1 MVIPVLLILFLGGLG
16 IFFAYVSIALLR
28 VTRRSRLKGEVTS
41 GLVVTKRQEATRTS
55 RGNINNYYAQ
65 IAYEVAGK
73 TYTRE
78 IPVSHESYESWS
90 DGRVVYIQ
98 YLPDQPEMGF
108 LPTDNEPTD
117 MIIGGLITAFI
128 LLAVSVFLVIAVVS
142 SSRSH

>member
-65 IAYEVAGK
+65 IA
-73 TYTRE
+73 
-78 IPVSHESYESWS
+78 
-90 DGRVVYIQ
+90 
-98 YLPDQPEMGF
+98 
-108 LPTDNEPTD
+108 
-117 MIIGGLITAFI
+117 
-128 LLAVSVFLVIAVVS
+128 
-142 SSRSH
+142 